1 VLLALACLGGCARTA
16 ATASVAPSAGEE
28 VAAAAERPV
37 PEPDGPTGRAPSC
50 AAAEPTGRAPS
61 ILVATWPETPR
72 RRVRDARG
80 RPVIELDGFDSGY
93 GPLRVARIDARG
105 LATDLGEGSDPR
117 LHEGAILYRESTDD
131 RSTTVRILPDGAVE
145 RREGGTGRL
154 PSFDGPAPWWQMPF
168 TRDGRFMAFAGCD
181 DDGLGCALVVYD
193 HFPVAEDDA
202 PLESVDLIPPIR
214 PSDVLLTEDARV
226 VAACTREDGSDRVG
240 MLWVDRVSAERR
252 TLRVPGRCRAL
263 SPSGDRVLV
272 SDHETAQAWAVT
284 PASGERTPIDV
295 GLRVSAAAFD
305 RCGSSVVVVGAVP
318 DAGVQRAVRWF
329 FDGRAPLVL
338 FETSGSPEL
347 LRVEVDERG
356 WALAASDDPGHAAHV
371 LVVSLGGGPP
381 AEWTVPGRVFD
392 TALGP

>member
-1 VLLALACLGGCARTA
+1 M
-16 ATASVAPSAGEE
+16 PSAGEE
-28 VAAAAERPV
+28 VAAAAEGPV
-37 PEPDGPTGRAPSC
+37 PEPEGPTGAAPSC
-50 AAAEPTGRAPS
+50 AAAEPTGEAPS

-72 RRVRDARG
+72 RPVRDARG
-80 RPVIELDGFDSGY
+80 RRVIELDGFDGY

-117 LHEGAILYRESTDD
+117 MHEGAILYRESTVD
-131 RSTTVRILPDGAVE
+131 RSTTVRILPDGSVE
-145 RREGGTGRL
+145 RRDGGTGRV
-154 PSFDGPAPWWQMPF
+154 PSLGGPQPWWQTPF
-168 TRDGRFMAFAGCD
+168 TRDGRFMAGVGCD
-181 DDGLGCALVVYD
+181 DDGLGCALFVYD
-193 HFPVAEDDA
+193 YFPRAEGDA
-202 PLESVDLIPPIR
+202 PLERVDLIPPIR
-214 PSDVLLTEDARV
+214 PTDVLLTEDARV
-226 VAACTREDGSDRVG
+226 VAACTREDGSDVVG

-272 SDHETAQAWAVT
+272 SDHGTAQAWAVT

-295 GLRVSAAAFD
+295 GLRVSAGAFD

-318 DAGVQRAVRWF
+318 HNGVPRAVRWF
-329 FDGRAPLVL
+329 FDGRVLLVL

-356 WALAASDDPGHAAHV
+356 WALAASDEPGRAAHV

-392 TALGP
+392 TALGPSTQGRSSRVTPPGKVK